1 MNYLTK
7 LVLSKVS
14 ENDLYAFILEDC
26 KIYHSLN
33 TDIGYR
39 KVGSFCFMFKR
50 RQSDSSLISLSVF
63 LASDSTIHGIL
74 DPSSFTPFQREDET
88 QVILRSKHYT
98 SQNISGTL
106 TDENFLLNY
115 TNPDDSVNVR
125 CSAIAEDV
133 KITYDKKRSLLST
146 QGRSIYI
153 NMSTLRHQDSYIY
166 HFGGMRTA
174 KGATDTRKASSVL
187 NLYSICGKIISVRNE
202 GFKIGDV
209 SFGEWQIFKIR
220 TPFLGNID
228 ILSPEQNIKY
238 DISLEPY
245 GEFKIFET
253 TIDTIPLYAESYND
267 THVNFM
273 KILTAILTSKS
284 DYNLLKN
291 SLKNDCALYFD
302 GIRIVKG
309 KDSVPFVLNELKNYL
324 TDKRVSNTIFNGV
337 LKEIDGEKND
347 VFEYLSPNKFN
358 RGFYLLVKKL
368 SDKCAQNNIK
378 FDNTPDHKF
387 DPDYYKKFIG
397 TETILFASTKRKV
410 INSII
415 FAEKSSNGLIN
426 EIHISS
432 LPIFDI
438 NLNEAKNMPFFNSNG
453 IIKFDFTQNV
463 ETSHPI
469 TPEFLINF
477 MPSVYQEDMKKQLIN
492 LRNNSFYNL
501 DTLIYSVLA
510 YLKNYTIFKQNG
522 ANMVELSIQM
532 AIDIDESVKITKAI
546 TTPYYDILSYMA
558 YFVPEIM
565 YEVGKRFAL
574 SGASLEEIP
583 TVDAIVETIKN
594 RILKSE
600 EVLPPFN
607 GEGMLYWSL
616 YMMGKFVPR
625 NEELLIKNMT
635 NIALTFLICGM
646 CEIQ

>member
-7 LVLSKVS
+7 LVLSKIS
-14 ENDLYAFILEDC
+14 ENDLYSFILEDC
-26 KIYHSLN
+26 KIYHALN

-50 RQSDSSLISLSVF
+50 RQSDSSLMSLGVY
-63 LASDSTIHGIL
+63 LACDGTLHGIL
-74 DPSSFTPFQREDET
+74 DTSSFPTFQREDET

-98 SQNISGTL
+98 SQYISGTL

-125 CSAIAEDV
+125 CSAIAEAV
-133 KITYDKKRSLLST
+133 KITYDKKRSLLSPL
-146 QGRSIYI
+146 GRSIYI

-166 HFGGMRTA
+166 HFGGMRTS
-174 KGATDTRKASSVL
+174 KGATDKRRASSVL
-187 NLYSICGKIISVRNE
+187 NLYSICGKILSVRNE

-220 TPFLGNID
+220 TPFLGNMD
-228 ILSPEQNIKY
+228 ILSPEQNVKY
-238 DISLEPY
+238 DMSLEPY

-273 KILTAILTSKS
+273 KILTAVLTSKS
-284 DYNLLKN
+284 NYNLLKN

-337 LKEIDGEKND
+337 LKGIDGEKND
-347 VFEYLSPNKFN
+347 VFDYLSPNKFN

-387 DPDYYKKFIG
+387 DPAYYKKFIG

-415 FAEKSSNGLIN
+415 FAEKNNNGLIS

-438 NLNEAKNMPFFNSNG
+438 DLKETKNMPFFNSSS
-453 IIKFDFTQNV
+453 IIKFDFAQDV
-463 ETSHPI
+463 ETSHAI

-477 MPSVYQEDMKKQLIN
+477 MPSVYQEDMKRQYTN

-501 DTLIYSVLA
+501 DTLIYSVLT
-510 YLKNYTIFKQNG
+510 YLKNYSIFKQNG
-522 ANMVELSIQM
+522 ANIVELSIQM

-546 TTPYYDILSYMA
+546 TTPYYDILSYIA

-574 SGASLEEIP
+574 CGSRLEGIP
-583 TVDAIVETIKN
+583 TAGALAEIIKN

-600 EVLPPFN
+600 EVLPPFK
-607 GEGMLYWSL
+607 GEGRLYWSL
-616 YMMGKFVPR
+616 YSMGKFIPR

-635 NIALTFLICGM
+635 NIALTFFICGM
-646 CEIQ
+646 CEVQ